1 MAAWAHDSWNTLDH
15 GTTARR
21 DKLSL
26 HIKEVSEAL
35 RNTNYNVQ
43 QKSHTA
49 ALERYLDRLMQAM
62 SDEFGTTPP
71 SDAPSGV
78 SAPFIRGVARR

>member
-1 MAAWAHDSWNTLDH
+1 MASWTYSDWNTLDH

-21 DKLSL
+21 DRLSA

-35 RNTNYNVQ
+35 RNTNYAVA

-62 SDEFGTTPP
+62 SEEFGTTAPV
-71 SDAPSGV
+71 DAPSTV
-78 SAPFIRGVARR
+78 SAPFIRGIARR